1 MNYILDEIPRG
12 QLNNVILSTML
23 DGDKYGYEIIEEIS
37 KWSNGKIELKQ
48 PSLYS
53 ALKRLETSEM
63 LSSY

>member
-37 KWSNGKIELKQ
+37 
-48 PSLYS
+48 SLTAMNTLSLLNIYT
-53 ALKRLETSEM
+53 TSF
-63 LSSY
+63 YTFI